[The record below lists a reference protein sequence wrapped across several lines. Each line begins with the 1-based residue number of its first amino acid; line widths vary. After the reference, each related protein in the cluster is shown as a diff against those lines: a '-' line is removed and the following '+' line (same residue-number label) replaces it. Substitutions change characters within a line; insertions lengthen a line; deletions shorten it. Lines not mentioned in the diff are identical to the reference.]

1 MGGVGTGETRRGMAR
16 RQRARTEILL
26 HNAVLLS
33 CLFVHGHTRS
43 GSHRAEGRVIFA
55 EARTEQEYV
64 NATVAMHV
72 FRSAMDERAERV
84 SITYAPSKLIIT
96 WIF

>member
-1 MGGVGTGETRRGMAR
+1 MGGVGYGEACWGQGR

-43 GSHRAEGRVIFA
+43 GSQREIRITPSVYDRDANERMVNVSMVLNVI
-55 EARTEQEYV
+55 
-64 NATVAMHV
+64 
-72 FRSAMDERAERV
+72 S
-84 SITYAPSKLIIT
+84 
-96 WIF
+96 